1 MLGSA
6 ILSALISSALVG
18 AQNINIPSIPNLP
31 NLSQVLPSIN
41 TTEICGNF
49 SSYCTNS
56 SIPNPLANI
65 CGASA
70 AGVSP
75 PVTASCVLPNGTD
88 ISKTILSYM
97 NISVPLPSNIQ
108 NPLENITVPN
118 IIPNGVPLPKADPS
132 ISKRDSNTGNPNNQT
147 IVAPNSAPAPN
158 NATQQQQPPQP
169 AEPDAD
175 DKRNTTDCSASIT
188 SILDLA
194 PNYGKMITIT
204 VPANGTAV
212 TKWSVKTVAPSNTN
226 VTSTIGATSTQIRP
240 FNRRNIEFI
249 TLRGNGTDGAIAPGS
264 VKVVQVFFST
274 NGNAT
279 KVFSPDSRVVC
290 ETD

>member
-118 IIPNGVPLPKADPS
+118 IIPNVG
-132 ISKRDSNTGNPNNQT
+132 PNN
-147 IVAPNSAPAPN
+147 APAPN

-169 AEPDAD
+169 EGPDAD